1 MNISAT
7 CACPPGRRPRA
18 SIERD
23 ARELLLDS
31 ATELFATHGVAG
43 TTFAMIAKRAGLTP
57 AMVHY
62 YFKNREQLLD
72 AVVKERL
79 LRIIS
84 HVWDPVEPGTD
95 VANTIR
101 GIAERLLQQIEKM
114 PWLRSLWIREIL
126 NEDGLLRERMLPHTP
141 FDKARSLARAIARGQ
156 ADGSLNTE
164 LDPLLVVSSTLGMV
178 MLNMAATKIW
188 AQLLH
193 RKPLSTR
200 TVLRHVTGLLLN
212 GLLLNRLRQTQSPR
226 SDASS
231 RARNS

>member
-7 CACPPGRRPRA
+7 GAGPPGRPRA

-43 TTFAMIAKRAGLTP
+43 TTLVMIAKRVGFTP

-79 LRIIS
+79 LRIVS
-84 HVWDPVEPGTD
+84 KVWDPVEPD
-95 VANTIR
+95 ADAAEAIR
-101 GIAERLLQQIEKM
+101 GIAERLLNQIEKM
-114 PWLRSLWIREIL
+114 PWLPSLWIREIL
-126 NEDGLLRERMLPHTP
+126 NEDGLLRERMLPHAP
-141 FDKARSLARAIARGQ
+141 SYKAQSLARAIARGQ
-156 ADGSLNTE
+156 ADGSLNPE
-164 LDPLLVVSSTLGMV
+164 LDPLLVISSTLGLV
-178 MLNMAATKIW
+178 MLNMSATRIW

-193 RKPLSTR
+193 RKPLTPR
-200 TVLRHVTGLLLN
+200 AVLCHVTGLLLN
-212 GLLLNRLRQTQSPR
+212 GLR
-226 SDASS
+226 
-231 RARNS
+231 RARAGGTGPS